1 MKRSVVVATVLWL
14 EVAGCTPK
22 PNPQVNQ
29 LAVDQTLR
37 VAIPEDIGVF
47 EPLDPDQLFYPP
59 DYSIAQ
65 NLFDGLFRMDDQL
78 RVVPDIAAKMPI
90 ISADGLTYTIPLRPD
105 ARFSNGDPVTAT
117 DVMYSWNR
125 AVIAGGPLASFSGDA
140 NVFGH
145 IAGYADVERA
155 IGTGNPPPQLAGL
168 SAPDPHTI
176 QIRLSS
182 PVGDYSL
189 TQLTLPPML
198 IVDQHV
204 IQAGGEQRW
213 WQHSDSLVGTGPFK
227 MVRRVPGSSMVFAP
241 VPNWWGG
248 GAAPLLKAVELDVV
262 PDAIKVLQGYRS
274 GHYDL
279 VGLGDYGPG
288 AAGTKLASELTGDPA
303 HAAEVH
309 RFIYGRTEWLG
320 FNLQSGPFSG
330 VNGRLGRLALSQ
342 AIDPVELA
350 RAACASGT
358 LCFPATGGLIS
369 KGLDGYLGD
378 GSNNVLRFNVRDARA
393 NLQEWDPTG
402 SVRNRITYVY
412 IANSLFRDVAK
423 NLQRQ
428 WRRNLGIE
436 VTLQGYDPATF
447 IYDRLSGDYALF
459 RASWAAD
466 YNSPENWYDDL
477 FLGNG
482 APSSAPGYDSP
493 QFVTTVT
500 QAENASGAAA
510 QNAYQQADR
519 MLLEQAVIDPL
530 LYYVHTVVMKPYVA
544 GFGANA
550 LYDYRWT
557 AIKLLQH

>member
-1 MKRSVVVATVLWL
+1 MIVPYRSHLSFLLNIVVLLCFLMAPACLHADTLSGTVLDQSGAL
-14 EVAGCTPK
+14 VPGARIEITGGD
-22 PNPQVNQ
+22 
-29 LAVDQTLR
+29 LAQ
-37 VAIPEDIGVF
+37 
-47 EPLDPDQLFYPP
+47 PL
-59 DYSIAQ
+59 
-65 NLFDGLFRMDDQL
+65 
-78 RVVPDIAAKMPI
+78 V
-90 ISADGLTYTIPLRPD
+90 
-105 ARFSNGDPVTAT
+105 
-117 DVMYSWNR
+117 
-125 AVIAGGPLASFSGDA
+125 
-140 NVFGH
+140 
-145 IAGYADVERA
+145 
-155 IGTGNPPPQLAGL
+155 
-168 SAPDPHTI
+168 
-176 QIRLSS
+176 LSS
-182 PVGDYSL
+182 DGEGKFSSPDLKPGTYS
-189 TQLTLPPML
+189 MR
-198 IVDQHV
+198 ISRN
-204 IQAGGEQRW
+204 GFE
-213 WQHSDSLVGTGPFK
+213 
-227 MVRRVPGSSMVFAP
+227 
-241 VPNWWGG
+241 
-248 GAAPLLKAVELDVV
+248 PLLKAVELDVV